1 MIRGRISMR
10 ARVSL
15 NDGWWSEGIVPTMI
29 QPGQTFSCLPHRA
42 LELLRLGYADLDDA
56 TDEDVA
62 AIAAVS
68 DDPADT
74 MLRLSLVVGL
84 GPDRQGDTHGGT

>member
-10 ARVSL
+10 ARVPV

-29 QPGQTFSCLPHRA
+29 QQGQAFSCLPHRA
-42 LELLRLGYADLDDA
+42 LELLRLGFADLDAA
-56 TDEDVA
+56 TGEDIA

-68 DDPADT
+68 DDPAGT
-74 MLRLSLVVGL
+74 MLMSLVVGL
-84 GPDRQGDTHGGT
+84 RPE